1 MAAGYLYVLVNSSM
15 PGLVKVG
22 KTTRDPTDRANELS
36 NATGVPTPF
45 VLAFDSYF
53 ADCDAAERYVHVEL
67 EKRGLRQAANR
78 EFFRAST
85 SEIIKILLKTPGEA
99 EENRNKIKNLDDSEM
114 TKDSET
120 KQDGLSYLIKNPWD
134 DIISSAMNYCTCNGD
149 EPQNYEKA
157 FILFNQAKN
166 LGSLLSYEEIGMMQ
180 SLGEGTEESDKN
192 AFITFGEG
200 AKNGNYYCIS
210 QMATLIS
217 TSELFEIKT
226 MLFDISYD
234 IEKWEF
240 LWESF
245 FKLRNKFII
254 FGIENYDGKYEQ
266 ECVSYIS
273 NCLENNFPV
282 KNREYLR
289 YSAENIINY
298 CKKCDNKSNHY
309 YNFRDYKKI
318 IKWVEKNLL

>member
-1 MAAGYLYVLVNSSM
+1 
-15 PGLVKVG
+15 
-22 KTTRDPTDRANELS
+22 
-36 NATGVPTPF
+36 
-45 VLAFDSYF
+45 
-53 ADCDAAERYVHVEL
+53 
-67 EKRGLRQAANR
+67 
-78 EFFRAST
+78 
-85 SEIIKILLKTPGEA
+85 
-99 EENRNKIKNLDDSEM
+99 
-114 TKDSET
+114 
-120 KQDGLSYLIKNPWD
+120 
-134 DIISSAMNYCTCNGD
+134 MNYCTCNGD

-254 FGIENYDGKYEQ
+254 FEIENYDGKYEQ
-266 ECVSYIS
+266 ECVFYIS
-273 NCLENNFPV
+273 NCLEDNFPV

-298 CKKCDNKSNHY
+298 CKKCDNKSNYY

-318 IKWVEKNLL
+318 IKWTEKNLL

>member
-114 TKDSET
+114 TKDPET
-120 KQDGLSYLIKNPWD
+120 KQDGLSYLIK
-134 DIISSAMNYCTCNGD
+134 IH
-149 EPQNYEKA
+149 
-157 FILFNQAKN
+157 
-166 LGSLLSYEEIGMMQ
+166 
-180 SLGEGTEESDKN
+180 GT
-192 AFITFGEG
+192 I
-200 AKNGNYYCIS
+200 
-210 QMATLIS
+210 
-217 TSELFEIKT
+217 
-226 MLFDISYD
+226 
-234 IEKWEF
+234 
-240 LWESF
+240 
-245 FKLRNKFII
+245 
-254 FGIENYDGKYEQ
+254 
-266 ECVSYIS
+266 
-273 NCLENNFPV
+273 
-282 KNREYLR
+282 
-289 YSAENIINY
+289 
-298 CKKCDNKSNHY
+298 
-309 YNFRDYKKI
+309 
-318 IKWVEKNLL
+318 